1 VIKIEIWRDIENY
14 GGLYKVSNYGEI
26 KSLKRG
32 KEKILKP
39 SISTSGYLQVVL
51 CDNAKTKSYFVHKL
65 VASAFIENKG
75 NYKEINHK
83 DENKLNNSVDNLE
96 WCNREYNMAY
106 GSARLRQGI
115 SRGNPVKQ
123 LAMDNIVIARY
134 SSANIASILTNIDPS
149 SIIKCCQGKR
159 KYAGG
164 YAWQY
169 DEKSMW

>member
-1 VIKIEIWRDIENY
+1 MQEIWKDIKGYEGKY
-14 GGLYKVSNYGEI
+14 QISNLGNV
-26 KSLKRG
+26 KSFFKG
-32 KEKILKP
+32 KEHLLK
-39 SISTSGYLQVVL
+39 SYSTRGYLSIGLWDGQKRQTVL
-51 CDNAKTKSYFVHKL
+51 IHRL
-65 VASAFIENKG
+65 VALAFIPNPNG
-75 NYKEINHK
+75 YKEINHK
-83 DENKLNNSVDNLE
+83 DENKLNNNVDNLE
-96 WCNREYNMAY
+96 WCTREYNMAY

>member
-1 VIKIEIWRDIENY
+1 MQEIWKDIKGYEGKY
-14 GGLYKVSNYGEI
+14 QISNLGNVKSFFKGKER
-26 KSLKRG
+26 SLKPFLTNG
-32 KEKILKP
+32 YF
-39 SISTSGYLQVVL
+39 SIGLWDGQKRQTVL
-51 CDNAKTKSYFVHKL
+51 IHRL
-65 VASAFIENKG
+65 VAFAFIPNPNG
-75 NYKEINHK
+75 YKEINHK
-83 DENKLNNSVDNLE
+83 DENKQNNNVDNLE
-96 WCNREYNMAY
+96 WCTREYNMAY

-134 SSANIASILTNIDPS
+134 SSANIASILTNIDAS
-149 SIIKCCQGKR
+149 SIIKCCQGTR